1 MSGMNVFSCMM
12 TWPMIQNIDGR
23 FITDTKVANYHNLR
37 SSHSSA
43 NSYQQKNSLPYT
55 AHSLIPSMPLMA
67 AASTPSDTAY

>member
-37 SSHSSA
+37 SSHSSV
-43 NSYQQKNSLPYT
+43 
-55 AHSLIPSMPLMA
+55 IPSMPLMA